1 MGGRKKWNIGHC
13 MYTTAVRGAGL
24 FQYCHLIID
33 GELFDRKRWW
43 KILCNW
49 EILTEGGVQQW
60 GGIEPMGSL

>member
-1 MGGRKKWNIGHC
+1 

-24 FQYCHLIID
+24 FQCCHLIID